1 MLSYLITYSF
11 YNLDLNSLYFLWIY
25 ISYYGKLISFSFCPW
40 SKYRWWVRLTRCRER
55 FSSIYG
61 LFIEKHGKS
70 SLYHAIFC
78 VWLGAKILNERVSF
92 TPSLTCSRHKDF
104 FVCLISFKISYIQ
117 LSLRYNKCVHAK
129 LINV

>member
-1 MLSYLITYSF
+1 MLSYSITNSF
-11 YNLDLNSLYFLWIY
+11 LNLFVDSLNFLGIY
-25 ISYYGKLISFSFCPW
+25 ILYYGKLISFSFCPW

-78 VWLGAKILNERVSF
+78 VRLLGAKIINERVSF
-92 TPSLTCSRHKDF
+92 LHSLTCSRHYDL
-104 FVCLISFKISYIQ
+104 VCLPYIIQ
-117 LSLRYNKCVHAK
+117 NIVYTTFFA
-129 LINV
+129 I